1 MKHTVFMLLPGM
13 LFGAGLGVSGMT
25 NPAKVIGFLDLTG
38 DWDPSLALVMVGAIA
53 SFATLYPLVRR
64 RPAPILGGK
73 MPGPPTGNVDGP
85 LLLGAALF
93 GIGWGLGGFCPGPA
107 LTNLGGMRIEALV
120 FVPAMALGMILAQRV
135 FGADD

>member
-1 MKHTVFMLLPGM
+1 VKRAVPMLLPGM

-38 DWDPSLALVMVGAIA
+38 EWDPSLALVMVGAIA
-53 SFATLYPLVRR
+53 SFSILLPLVRKR
-64 RPAPILGGK
+64 AAPILGGK
-73 MPGPPTGNVDGP
+73 MPGPPTDGFDGR
-85 LLLGAALF
+85 LIFGAALF

-120 FVPAMALGMILAQRV
+120 FVPAMVLGMILAQRV
-135 FGADD
+135 FGADV

>member
-1 MKHTVFMLLPGM
+1 MKRAAPMLLPGM

-38 DWDPSLALVMVGAIA
+38 SWDPSLALVMVGAIA
-53 SFATLYPLVRR
+53 SFATLYALIRQ

-73 MPGPPTGNVDGP
+73 MPGPPTGGVDGR

-93 GIGWGLGGFCPGPA
+93 GIGWGLGGLCPGPA
-107 LTNLGGMRIEALV
+107 LTNLGAMRIEALA
-120 FVPAMALGMILAQRV
+120 FIPAMALGMILAQRV
-135 FGADD
+135 FGADS

>member
-1 MKHTVFMLLPGM
+1 M

-25 NPAKVIGFLDLTG
+25 NPTKVIGFLDLTG
-38 DWDPSLALVMVGAIA
+38 GWDPSLALVIVGAMA
-53 SFATLYPLVRR
+53 SFATLYALVRK
-64 RPAPILGGK
+64 RPAPILGGT
-73 MPGPPTGNVDGP
+73 MPGPPTGRVDGR

-107 LTNLGGMRIEALV
+107 LTNLGAARIEALA

-135 FGADD
+135 FGADN